1 MIREIEVKKTPYERY
16 FILTE
21 APVRRPYMRVVT
33 ANPDG
38 RLSQFDDNIEDPD
51 AEAEDNM
58 ELVDDDETDFDAN
71 VEDLGEDDAEA
82 TNVPL
87 EEDEPQPAENTPA
100 PAEPAVEPPE
110 GNEVDTPNEP
120 TVTAGTPEDT
130 GAEPAA
136 DEGDL
141 ATDPP
146 EGNEGVE
153 PIDADA
159 TGDEGAGDAAGGDLD
174 TEDPNAG
181 GDFDDNI
188 EDTGD
193 ETGTDD
199 AEGGTEGNDAGGNNQ
214 QGTTPN
220 TAENQ
225 LKFTLFKNL
234 KNLYLAIKSYEESLD
249 DLNTSSINYN
259 SAIKVANKKLA
270 DLEELI
276 YEYMTIRFR
285 DEPYLTSM
293 EFYQKCLVGLQFIF
307 ELLRNN
313 KEVID
318 SNDKTIN

>member
-58 ELVDDDETDFDAN
+58 ELVDDDETDFDVN

-120 TVTAGTPEDT
+120 TVTTGAPEDT

-153 PIDADA
+153 PNDTDD
-159 TGDEGAGDAAGGDLD
+159 TEDEGAGDAAGGDLD

-193 ETGTDD
+193 ETTTDD
-199 AEGGTEGNDAGGNNQ
+199 GEGGTEGNDAGGDNQ
-214 QGTTPN
+214 QGKTPN

>member
-58 ELVDDDETDFDAN
+58 ELVDDDETDFYAN

-87 EEDEPQPAENTPA
+87 EEDEPQLAENT

-110 GNEVDTPNEP
+110 GNAVDTPNEP
-120 TVTAGTPEDT
+120 TVTGTPEDT
-130 GAEPAA
+130 GAEPAT

-153 PIDADA
+153 PTDADA
-159 TGDEGAGDAAGGDLD
+159 TGDEGADDAAGEDLD

-181 GDFDDNI
+181 GDFDNNI

-193 ETGTDD
+193 DTGTDD
-199 AEGGTEGNDAGGNNQ
+199 AEGGTEGNDAGGDNQ
-214 QGTTPN
+214 QGKTPN

-249 DLNTSSINYN
+249 DLNTSSLNYN

-270 DLEELI
+270 DLEDLI

-318 SNDKTIN
+318 PNDKTIN